1 MKTIVLGV
9 GNLLLGDEGV
19 GIHVVRNLENESPP
33 ANTDLVDGGTGGFHL
48 LEYFESYERVVL
60 VDATMDGRRPGTV
73 TMLEPRFSSEYPP
86 TLSAHDIGL
95 KDLIDTVYLLDK
107 RPKIVLFAVS
117 IAGTGA
123 LGLSLTG
130 DIEKAVPATARKIR
144 DYLADHPL

>member
-19 GIHVVRNLENESPP
+19 GIHVVRHLESESLP
-33 ANTDLVDGGTGGFHL
+33 AQTDLVDGGTGGFHL
-48 LEYFESYERVVL
+48 LEYFEIYERIVL
-60 VDATMDGRRPGTV
+60 VDATMDGRPPGTV
-73 TMLEPRFSSEYPP
+73 TVLEPRFSSEYPP
-86 TLSAHDIGL
+86 SLSAHDIGL
-95 KDLIDTVYLLDK
+95 KDLIDAVYLLDK

-117 IAGTGA
+117 IAGAGS

-130 DIEKAVPATARKIR
+130 DIEKVVPTAAGMIR